1 MTKTY
6 AQVMSEFAADLA
18 YEDIPDEVVAEAKM
32 RVLDILGLCLVTC
45 QMDFAQPVLEV
56 VRQGG
61 GPSES
66 MVIGTDEKFP
76 VASAALANGT
86 TAHGLDYDDTHI
98 LATAHCSSCVVPTVL
113 AVAEREGSSGRDV
126 ITAAVVGWETMVR
139 IGIVAPGLFAARGFH
154 PTSIAGPFAA
164 ALAAGKL
171 MGLSSVALTNALG
184 ISGSFS
190 SGLGEFVTDG
200 SWVKR
205 MHAGWAAQGGITA
218 ASLASR
224 GFTGPSTIFEGEWGL
239 FRSHLHGES
248 YDLQRLTEGLRKV
261 WETLNMCYKP
271 YPACHLVH
279 AFMDC
284 VLELKRS
291 EGILPEDVDRVLCR
305 VAEPIVSRV
314 CEPLSVKK
322 APPTDYDAKFSL
334 PFSVAV
340 MLADGKATLGS
351 YSAEKIADPLVLDL
365 AGKVEYEIDPDA
377 PYPQAFPGWVEIYA
391 KDGRKLEYKLNV
403 NRGSPEFPMTP
414 EELQEKFR
422 SNAKLALP
430 EDKVEEI
437 LEVVDRLEE
446 LPDVSQ
452 LMGLCHP

>member
-1 MTKTY
+1 MTRTY

-18 YEDIPDEVVAEAKM
+18 YEDIPDEVVAEAKW
-32 RVLDILGLCLVTC
+32 RVLDILGLCLATY

-56 VRQGG
+56 ARDGG
-61 GPSES
+61 GRPES
-66 MVIGTDEKFP
+66 TVIGTDEKFP
-76 VASAALANGT
+76 VALAALANGT

-98 LATAHCSSCVVPTVL
+98 LAMTHCSSCVVPTVL

-126 ITAAVVGWETMVR
+126 VTAAVVGWETMVR
-139 IGIVAPGLFAARGFH
+139 IGIAAPGLFAARGFH

-164 ALAAGKL
+164 SLAAGKL

-218 ASLASR
+218 ASLAHR

-248 YDLQRLTEGLRKV
+248 YDLRRLTEGLGEV

-291 EGILPEDVDRVLCR
+291 EGVMPEEVDRVLCH

-314 CEPLSVKK
+314 CEPLSAKK
-322 APPTDYDAKFSL
+322 APRTDYDAKFSL

-351 YSAEKIADPLVLDL
+351 YSPEKISDPYILDL
-365 AGKVEYEIDPDA
+365 AQRVEYEIDPDA
-377 PYPQAFPGWVEIYA
+377 PYPQTFPGWVEIYA

-403 NRGSPEFPMTP
+403 NRGSPEFPMTH
-414 EELQEKFR
+414 EELQDKFC
-422 SNAKLALP
+422 SNARLALP
-430 EDKVEEI
+430 EGKVDEI
-437 LEVVDRLEE
+437 VELVDRLED
-446 LPDVSQ
+446 LTDVSR
-452 LMGLCHP
+452 LMSLCHP